1 MNESLSLFTHTWAHK
16 EQPWSVILI
25 KKFTANSVNVWVCLT
40 PSYIT
45 DRSHWWNV
53 GVSSMFES
61 KDRAAHPETKPTMS
75 TGKETDIGSRK
86 IFGNSLVNVLK
97 NCSIGNN

>member
-1 MNESLSLFTHTWAHK
+1 
-16 EQPWSVILI
+16 
-25 KKFTANSVNVWVCLT
+25 
-40 PSYIT
+40 
-45 DRSHWWNV
+45 
-53 GVSSMFES
+53 MFES
-61 KDRAAHPETKPTMS
+61 KDRAIHPETKPTMS